1 MSDQAVHFSAAEME
15 QMQASLHDYAPA
27 HNAMETLEQH
37 GGNVTTSLEA
47 VLVETYGAPAELGR
61 PSLWEV
67 TRETLR
73 QEICEDDGFLGR
85 VKAYTEQ
92 PEQAGLLTAL
102 IVYLVEQVSLPFTI
116 SPSLATL
123 VVLYIV
129 KVGLTI
135 FCKYTEPQSER

>member
-1 MSDQAVHFSAAEME
+1 MSDQSIHLSPSEME
-15 QMQASLHDYAPA
+15 QMQARLQDYVPA
-27 HNAMETLEQH
+27 HHAMETLEQH

-47 VLVETYGAPAELGR
+47 MLVETYGAPAELGR

-73 QEICEDDGFLGR
+73 QEICEDDGFLGQ
-85 VKAYTEQ
+85 VKVYLEK

-129 KVGLTI
+129 KVGVTI
-135 FCKYTEPQSER
+135 FCKYTEPQSAQ

>member
-1 MSDQAVHFSAAEME
+1 M
-15 QMQASLHDYAPA
+15 
-27 HNAMETLEQH
+27 
-37 GGNVTTSLEA
+37 
-47 VLVETYGAPAELGR
+47 
-61 PSLWEV
+61 
-67 TRETLR
+67 
-73 QEICEDDGFLGR
+73 
-85 VKAYTEQ
+85 KAYTEK

-135 FCKYTEPQSER
+135 FCKYTEPQSDQ

>member
-1 MSDQAVHFSAAEME
+1 MSDQAVYLSAAEME
-15 QMQASLHDYAPA
+15 QMQSSLHDYAPA
-27 HNAMETLEQH
+27 HSAMATLEQH
-37 GGNVTTSLEA
+37 GGNITSSIEA
-47 VLVETYGAPAELGR
+47 VLEEMQGASTELGR

-67 TRETLR
+67 TKQTLR
-73 QEICEDDGFLGR
+73 QEICEDEGFLGQ
-85 VKAYTEQ
+85 VKAYTEK

-135 FCKYTEPQSER
+135 FCKYTEPQSEH